1 MTQNDPVVN
10 MEYIPPPRTRE
21 ADMSP
26 EKLREAR
33 QAVRGSA
40 LGNAL
45 EWFDYGVYGYLTLYI
60 GYLFFE
66 PFSEEP
72 GSQRLFALAGFAISF
87 LLRPLGGMVLGPL
100 GDRIGRKKVL
110 VATIILITLATSCIG
125 LLPTAQ
131 QIGIWAPILLFTL
144 RIVQGF
150 SAGGEYAGAAVFMA
164 EHSPDDRRGFYGS
177 FLEFGTLVGFTAA
190 AIVCTGLSLIVG
202 EQGMRDFWWRI
213 PFLLCLPLGGV
224 ALWMRRSL
232 SEPDAFTEIK
242 DQGKTETPL
251 QAFMDLV
258 RNYPVQLLKL
268 TGYVIMLNVAYY
280 IVMTF
285 MPTYLADSLHQSET
299 TAGLMLIGI
308 QIFLMIIIVPLGS
321 LSDRIGRRPILIT
334 ASVGFAV
341 LSVPAF
347 MIMGQGNPALEILG
361 LAILGIL
368 LTSLLAVNSATI
380 PALFPTNV
388 RYSGFGLGYNLPTAI
403 FGGTAGLVVQWLIQQ
418 TGIVIMPGIYLA
430 VASLIGLVAVFTFY
444 ETAGRSLRGTILP
457 GEDDPVR
464 VAAGEKLIPRVFRPK
479 SRQTSSK

>member
-1 MTQNDPVVN
+1 
-10 MEYIPPPRTRE
+10 
-21 ADMSP
+21 MSP
-26 EKLREAR
+26 ERLKEAR

-66 PFSEEP
+66 PFSENP
-72 GSQRLFALAGFAISF
+72 GTQRLFALAGFAISF

-100 GDRIGRKKVL
+100 GDRFGRKRVL
-110 VATIILITLATSCIG
+110 VTTIILITLATSCIG
-125 LLPTAQ
+125 ILPTAQ
-131 QIGIWAPILLFTL
+131 HVGVWAPILLFTL
-144 RIVQGF
+144 RVIQGF

-164 EHSPDDRRGFYGS
+164 EHAPDDRRGFYGS
-177 FLEFGTLVGFTAA
+177 FLEFGTLAGFTAA
-190 AIVCTGLSLIVG
+190 AIVCTVLSLIVG
-202 EQGMRDFWWRI
+202 EQGMHDFWWRV

-232 SEPDAFTEIK
+232 SEPETFTEIEE
-242 DQGKTETPL
+242 QGKTESPVR
-251 QAFMDLV
+251 AFLDLIH
-258 RNYPVQLLKL
+258 NYPIQLLKL

-285 MPTYLADSLHQSET
+285 MPTYLSDSLHQSET

-308 QIFLMIIIVPLGS
+308 QIFLMIIITPLGR
-321 LSDRIGRRPILIT
+321 LSDRIGRRPMLLT
-334 ASVGFAV
+334 ASIGFAV

-347 MIMGQGNPALEILG
+347 MIMGLGQPVLEILG
-361 LAILGIL
+361 LAILGVL
-368 LTSLLAVNSATI
+368 LTSMLAVNSATI

-388 RYSGFGLGYNLPTAI
+388 RYSGFGLGYNIPTAV

-430 VASLIGLVAVFTFY
+430 GASLIGLVAVFTFY
-444 ETAGRSLRGTILP
+444 ETTGRSLRGTIIP
-457 GEDDPVR
+457 GEDDEDR
-464 VAAGEKLIPRVFRPK
+464 IAAGETLIPKIHRRKKAQGAAVH
-479 SRQTSSK
+479 